1 MEDFS
6 LQLQQ
11 VTQAILADYRLG
23 RDIDKMELFQKPE
36 ADVVVQLLE
45 KLRRIL
51 FPGYFREKNYRM
63 YHVEANLSLLTEDV
77 LYNLAKQLTR
87 IYEGQGEEPEAAMC
101 HAQEVG
107 LAFLREIPRVRA
119 MLQTDLQA
127 AFDGDPAAG
136 SMAEI
141 LFAYPGMFAVFVY
154 RLAHVLYT
162 LEVPMLPRM
171 MTEHAHSL
179 TGIDI
184 HPGATIGEYF
194 FIDHGTG
201 VVIGETTVIGNRVK
215 LYQGV
220 TLGALSTRG
229 GQKLR
234 GKRRHPTIEDDV
246 TIYAGASV
254 LGGDTVIGQGSVIG
268 SNVFITKSVPP
279 CTTVTIKSQELHL
292 RPAEKLPQ
300 KYYTAVRDISI
311 NGIKFGYIYSIDQFK
326 KALGETDRI
335 DTWDATDYGKG
346 HTLHYGNDLTV
357 RFNDDA
363 RDIEPGIITSGSLL
377 ESKTVDDRAM
387 SQEDLEA
394 NAFAGLLLMPDNMLD
409 EQIKMYGITGEMI
422 SVDDILTLME
432 LFALPFKAVVLRLAE
447 NHNITAAKAQN
458 LLKTDASFVSE
469 RMKLTGK
476 ALGWQQNSKE
486 LVHFG
491 TLLDDMKNNRDK
503 ELLTD
508 RREES
513 DREYLEK
520 IRKGFWNEY

>member
-23 RDIDKMELFQKPE
+23 RDIDTMELFQKPE

-77 LYNLAKQLTR
+77 LYNLSKQLGR
-87 IYEGQGEEPEAAMC
+87 IYEGQGEEPEAAMR

-162 LEVPMLPRM
+162 LQVPMLPRM

-234 GKRRHPTIEDDV
+234 GKRRHPTIADDV

-292 RPAEKLPQ
+292 RPAGDTCKKCQEEKF
-300 KYYTAVRDISI
+300 
-311 NGIKFGYIYSIDQFK
+311 FG
-326 KALGETDRI
+326 
-335 DTWDATDYGKG
+335 
-346 HTLHYGNDLTV
+346 
-357 RFNDDA
+357 
-363 RDIEPGIITSGSLL
+363 
-377 ESKTVDDRAM
+377 
-387 SQEDLEA
+387 
-394 NAFAGLLLMPDNMLD
+394 
-409 EQIKMYGITGEMI
+409 
-422 SVDDILTLME
+422 
-432 LFALPFKAVVLRLAE
+432 
-447 NHNITAAKAQN
+447 
-458 LLKTDASFVSE
+458 
-469 RMKLTGK
+469 
-476 ALGWQQNSKE
+476 
-486 LVHFG
+486 
-491 TLLDDMKNNRDK
+491 
-503 ELLTD
+503 
-508 RREES
+508 
-513 DREYLEK
+513 
-520 IRKGFWNEY
+520 